1 MVVPADGG
9 EPADT
14 ASTSDERQQ
23 CKSEPPRKRRKLGSW
38 LKASKQQQEQ
48 LNSAAR
54 TPEARV
60 KEEVEQYNNNIV
72 KPDPESNP
80 LDWWKIQAPNYPILA
95 KLAKKYLC
103 ICASSSASER
113 LISTSTH
120 RF

>member
-1 MVVPADGG
+1 MVVSQLTLLALQMND
-9 EPADT
+9 
-14 ASTSDERQQ
+14 SNVRV
-23 CKSEPPRKRRKLGSW
+23 RKLGSW
-38 LKASKQQQEQ
+38 LKASTQQQEQ

-60 KEEVEQYNNNIV
+60 KEEVEQYSNIV

-80 LDWWKIQAPNYPILA
+80 LDWWKIQAPNYPVLA

-113 LISTSTH
+113 LFIPLGTLLLRSILCLNLTN
-120 RF
+120 